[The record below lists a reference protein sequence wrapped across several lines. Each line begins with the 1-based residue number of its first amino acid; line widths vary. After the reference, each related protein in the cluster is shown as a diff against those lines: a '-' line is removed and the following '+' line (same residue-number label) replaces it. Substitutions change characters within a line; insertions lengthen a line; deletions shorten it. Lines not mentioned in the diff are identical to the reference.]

1 MINQLIFD
9 CKHSQ
14 NIKIREFG
22 EYFDKTYAAKANE
35 WALCLRGLEAYTTNM
50 VCESLH
56 FQVKRNPGHMN
67 GKHNKRVDTLIF
79 HIVAIE
85 GKMIKRCYESRDGI
99 SNKQTSL
106 NFKCHQLAAKKVMV
120 LCRIQRTDH
129 TYITNSISIM
139 FDLKEL

>member
-1 MINQLIFD
+1 
-9 CKHSQ
+9 
-14 NIKIREFG
+14 
-22 EYFDKTYAAKANE
+22 
-35 WALCLRGLEAYTTNM
+35 M

-120 LCRIQRTDH
+120 LCRKQRTDH

-139 FDLKEL
+139 FDLKAFSSKLFKLA

>member
-106 NFKCHQLAAKKVMV
+106 NFKCHQLAAKKSDGLV
-120 LCRIQRTDH
+120 QETEDGS
-129 TYITNSISIM
+129 YIY
-139 FDLKEL
+139 FK